1 MTMHWIVF
9 AGHLLAATPLYAQ
22 GGFGATQNQYCA
34 QFSDGSSLDCGFSS
48 LQMCEQSV
56 TGVGGVCILN
66 PSGPSRPPV
75 ADAQDQAPSYQS
87 SAMPPPPFAQQAS
100 APLQLPDAVRPRPC
114 DPLIDG
120 TYCASAG
127 NMAPIQSAASDL
139 AIGGDPPATLG
150 AVTFSGD
157 GAACI
162 GLFRRSYCGGT

>member
-1 MTMHWIVF
+1 VHWIIF
-9 AGHLLAATPLYAQ
+9 AVHLLVATPLFAQ
-22 GGFGATQNQYCA
+22 GGFGAMQNQYCA
-34 QFSDGSSLDCGFSS
+34 QFSDGSSLDCGFST

-66 PSGPSRPPV
+66 PSGPSRPPM
-75 ADAQDQAPSYQS
+75 AAAQDQTPYRS
-87 SAMPPPPFAQQAS
+87 SVMPPPPFSQQAA
-100 APLQLPDAVRPRPC
+100 APLQLPDAAQSPPC
-114 DPLIDG
+114 NPLIDG

-127 NMAPIQSAASDL
+127 SIASIQSPASDL

-162 GLFRRSYCGGT
+162 GLFRRSNCGGS